1 VLIFDPA
8 DRGMWDVPI
17 EPIDSPPIATIT
29 PDLSAAVTRALGSR
43 ADLTRAKKDID
54 NANVS
59 LKFAD
64 NQKLPDVRL
73 NLSYAASGLG
83 GTQVLRN
90 TSTGFPGTI
99 IGPGTITDFGSVLNQ
114 LFVHDYPT
122 WTLGVSVT
130 YPLGQSTEEAASARA
145 KLERQQAGDRLKSD
159 ESHAVQ
165 QVRDA
170 GWKIDMNAKRI
181 ATTRVARELADQ
193 RLDAE
198 RKRFE
203 VGLSTSFFVIQA
215 QRDLAQ
221 ARANE
226 LGAILAYDLALVDFE
241 ALQEAGPANQAAPAA
256 PAPLPPAAAPQV
268 PANPRPT
275 TSTDIL
281 GF

>member
-1 VLIFDPA
+1 
-8 DRGMWDVPI
+8 MWEVSI

-29 PDLSAAVTRALGSR
+29 PDLSAAVARALDSR

-54 NANVS
+54 SAAVG

-64 NQKLPDVRL
+64 NQRLPDVRF

-90 TSTGFPGTI
+90 TSAGFPGTVV
-99 IGPGTITDFGSVLNQ
+99 GPGSITDFGSVLNQ
-114 LFVHDYPT
+114 LFAHDYPT
-122 WTLGVSVT
+122 WTVGVSVT
-130 YPLGQSTEEAASARA
+130 YALGQSSEEAASARA
-145 KLERQQAGDRLKSD
+145 TLERRQAEHRLKSS
-159 ESHAVQ
+159 ESRAIQ

-181 ATTRVARELADQ
+181 ATTRAARELADQ

-221 ARANE
+221 AKANE

-241 ALQEAGPANQAAPAA
+241 ALQEAGPAGQTTAAPAQQSTA
-256 PAPLPPAAAPQV
+256 AAPPAAAAATTAR
-268 PANPRPT
+268 PASA
-275 TSTDIL
+275 TSFL